1 MSEATHGQHAADRQ
15 SGGPGGRSFG
25 LAPVGQATARHA
37 AGPHDGPLPILG
49 IDIGGTKIAAGV
61 VSAGGE
67 VLSAAKVVTAGR
79 TDAEQLWSAVVE
91 AGELAMVRAGV
102 ERVAGVGCGSAG
114 PMAWPEGVVSPLNLP
129 QWREFP
135 LAARLR
141 ERWPNGPV
149 RVHNDAV
156 CVAIAEHWIGSAA
169 GHANALGMVVSTG
182 IGGGL
187 ILNGRV
193 FSGGLGN
200 AGHIGHEVADPNGP
214 PCVCGGVGCLEAIA
228 SGPSIVAWAQ
238 SRGWVPAP
246 GQQADGVGLLLS
258 ARDGDPTA
266 VAAFR
271 RSGEAVGSV
280 LASTAALLDLD
291 VAAVGGGIINAG
303 GLLFGPMQ
311 EAFDRHAGL
320 GFVRRLRI
328 VPASAGQDAGI
339 VGAAGLVAEGE
350 RYWTPPE

>member
-1 MSEATHGQHAADRQ
+1 MNDTIHGQHAAAHQ
-15 SGGPGGRSFG
+15 PGVPGRSFG
-25 LAPVGQATARHA
+25 LAPVGQAAARHA
-37 AGPHDGPLPILG
+37 AGPDDGRLPVLG

-61 VSAGGE
+61 VASNGE
-67 VLSAAKVVTAGR
+67 VLSSAKVVTAGR
-79 TDAEQLWSAVVE
+79 ADADQLWSAVVE
-91 AGELAMVRAGV
+91 AGEQAMLRAGV
-102 ERVAGVGCGSAG
+102 ERVVGVGCGSAG

-193 FSGGLGN
+193 DNGGLGN
-200 AGHIGHEVADPNGP
+200 AGHIGHVVADPDGP
-214 PCVCGGVGCLEAIA
+214 ACVCGGVGCLEAIA
-228 SGPSIVAWAQ
+228 RGPAIVAWAQ
-238 SRGWVPAP
+238 GQGWEPPA
-246 GQQADGVGLLLS
+246 GQEADGVALLLS
-258 ARDGDPTA
+258 AREGNQIA
-266 VAAFR
+266 VSAFR
-271 RSGEAVGSV
+271 RSGEAVGAV
-280 LASTAALLDLD
+280 LASVAALLDLD
-291 VAAVGGGIINAG
+291 VAAIGGGIINAG
-303 GLLFGPMQ
+303 GFLFGPIQ

-320 GFVRRLRI
+320 G
-328 VPASAGQDAGI
+328 
-339 VGAAGLVAEGE
+339 
-350 RYWTPPE
+350 

>member
-1 MSEATHGQHAADRQ
+1 MTETTHGQHAADRQ
-15 SGGPGGRSFG
+15 SGSSSRSFG
-25 LAPVGQATARHA
+25 LAPVGPARARHA
-37 AGPHDGPLPILG
+37 AGPQDGRLPVLG

-61 VSAGGE
+61 VTPGGE
-67 VLSAAKVVTAGR
+67 VLSSAKVVTAGR
-79 TDAEQLWSAVVE
+79 ADAEQLWSAVVE
-91 AGELAMVRAGV
+91 AGELALVRAGV

-156 CVAIAEHWIGSAA
+156 CVAIAEHWTGSAA

-193 FSGGLGN
+193 DNGGLGN
-200 AGHIGHEVADPNGP
+200 AGHIGHMVADPQGP
-214 PCVCGGVGCLEAIA
+214 RCVCGGVGCLEAIA
-228 SGPSIVAWAQ
+228 RGPAIVSWAQ
-238 SRGWVPAP
+238 QQGWQPAA
-246 GQQADGVGLLLS
+246 GQDADGVGLLLS
-258 ARDGDPTA
+258 AREGDPTA

-271 RSGEAVGSV
+271 RSGEAVGAV
-280 LASTAALLDLD
+280 LASVAALLDLD
-291 VAAVGGGIINAG
+291 IAAVGGGIINAG

-328 VPASAGQDAGI
+328 VPATAGQDAGI
-339 VGAAGLVAEGE
+339 IGAAGLVAAGDC
-350 RYWTPPE
+350 YWTPPE